1 MKKLITTGAVITMVL
16 GTFSANAGDLTASA
30 GLDLNTAYIFRG
42 ETVND
47 DVNLNP
53 TMGVDLGSGLS
64 VGTWAN
70 FNTDSS
76 DFDEVDLTAGYA
88 LPMGENAPVG
98 VSLGYTE
105 YLYPNKSGVNAE
117 GANTGATAADRE
129 VGIVA
134 AYSGGTIL
142 QPSLGVY
149 LGIDGDIDEQVYL
162 ELTSGYTVAL
172 SEDLSLD
179 LGATLGYIADGGLAN
194 GETGLSHLTLSAG
207 TGVETGFGTA
217 NIGVS
222 YIVETDDKVLT
233 VDEDLFLTVG
243 IAL

>member
-42 ETVND
+42 ATVND

-105 YLYPNKSGVNAE
+105 YLYPNKSG
-117 GANTGATAADRE
+117 ATAADRE

-134 AYSGGTIL
+134 ACSGGTIL

-149 LGIDGDIDEQVYL
+149 LGIDGGIDEQVYL

-179 LGATLGYIADGGLAN
+179 LGATLGYIADRDLAN

-222 YIVETDDKVLT
+222 YIVETDDKVLP